1 MLCPACNV
9 ILYERVALLN
19 FSADMHLEILLD
31 FTGGMCY
38 TEGKNSMI
46 ASNANSPWYTTLRPF
61 GGTYWPRAVNCYGQ

>member
-31 FTGGMCY
+31 FIGKMCY
-38 TEGKNSMI
+38 TMGKNSMI
-46 ASNANSPWYTTLRPF
+46 AYNITCGIWVTLRLF
-61 GGTYWPRAVNCYGQ
+61 RGIYWPCAVNCYGQ